1 MADQQLNIK
10 LNVIDNASKAFT
22 EVKNNI
28 FNLKNA
34 LIGIGAGATIK
45 GILKAGSEA
54 QKLRSQFLQL
64 APSID
69 EGKKSFESLQKFI
82 ANSPL
87 PADSIE
93 QSASA
98 IFALTKN
105 SDKLIDSLTAIQNAS
120 IALNIPLETVARE
133 FNNLSINGIEGT
145 RELKRRGLENI
156 LGFTDGIKR
165 EPKTAVQEFLKVFGA
180 NGQFGLAS
188 NAFANTFEGATN
200 RFFNSIKNIKEE
212 IARAGL
218 LDFFTNLTNAISDI
232 IKENPEQLQKFV
244 SGFANSTK
252 EIITQ
257 FLGFADT
264 IISLTKPIFDFT
276 VQAFKDLYAFL
287 KLFPKEVQEIGII
300 GFLLLGRK
308 GQVAVLAVATVYG
321 KIIKGLEDVGILS
334 KENEATIED
343 QNEGLFNQFRINE
356 RIAEKEKER
365 ILNQSQYEQALER
378 IKGQVEV
385 QLSLFEKI
393 KQLLDALNKDTLSK
407 VSDVSKF
414 IAETLNKAITDLS
427 EGLAKSIILG
437 EKLQNVF
444 RSFLQNIL
452 VKILS
457 IVIETIARRSLE
469 IILSRTGL
477 EIERQKIG
485 YIQQQN
491 SALITQ
497 IGYQTALNGLRSS
510 GGGGGGG
517 GSSTLNTIGTIA
529 QIASFF
535 FAEGG
540 GISAGQPAIVGERG
554 RELFIPS
561 TSGTIVPTPDLNG
574 MGTVV
579 NINVSA
585 VDVRGVEQL
594 FLNNRATITNIVNQ
608 ALNSRGK
615 SNLV

>member
-10 LNVIDNASKAFT
+10 LNAIDNASKAFI

-34 LIGIGAGATIK
+34 LIGLGAGATLRS
-45 GILKAGSEA
+45 ILKAGSEA
-54 QKLRSQFLQL
+54 EKLRSQFLQL
-64 APSID
+64 APSIN
-69 EGKKSFESLQKFI
+69 EGKKAFENLQKFI
-82 ANSPL
+82 SNSPL
-87 PADSIE
+87 PSDQIE

-165 EPKTAVQEFLKVFGA
+165 DSKTAVAEFLKVFGA

-200 RFFNSIKNIKEE
+200 RFFNAIKDIKQA
-212 IARAGL
+212 IAQAGL
-218 LDFFTNLTNAISDI
+218 LDFFTNLTNAITDI
-232 IKENPEQLQKFV
+232 IKENPEQLKQFV
-244 SGFANSTK
+244 NDFAKSTI
-252 EIITQ
+252 EIVRQ

-264 IISLTKPIFDFT
+264 IISLIRPVFEFT
-276 VQAFKDLYAFL
+276 AQAFKDLYSLL

-300 GFLLLGRK
+300 GFLLLGKK
-308 GQVAVLAVATVYG
+308 GQVAVIALGAIYG
-321 KIIKGLEDVGILS
+321 KIKSLLQDIGILS
-334 KENEATIED
+334 KDNEQTIED

-365 ILNQSQYEQALER
+365 IANISKYEEALEK
-378 IKGQVEV
+378 IKGQVQV

-393 KQLLDALNKDTLSK
+393 KQLLEGLNKDALEKTKELSQT
-407 VSDVSKF
+407 
-414 IAETLNKAITDLS
+414 IAEEINKGITSLA

-444 RSFLQNIL
+444 RSFLQNVLI
-452 VKILS
+452 KILS
-457 IVIETIARRSLE
+457 TVIETIARRSLE
-469 IILSRTGL
+469 VILSQTGL
-477 EIERQKIG
+477 EIERQKIN
-485 YIQQQN
+485 YLREQN
-491 SALITQ
+491 SALVTQ
-497 IGYQTALNGLRSS
+497 IGYQTALNGLRGS

-517 GSSTLNTIGTIA
+517 NSTLNTIGTIA

-540 GISAGQPAIVGERG
+540 NIQAGQPAVVGERG

-561 TSGTIVPTPDLNG
+561 TSGTIVPTQDING

-585 VDVRGVEQL
+585 VDSRGVEQL
-594 FLNNRATITNIVNQ
+594 FLNNRALITNIVNQ
-608 ALNSRGK
+608 ALNKRGK

>member
-10 LNVIDNASKAFT
+10 LNAIDNSSKAFI

-34 LIGIGAGATIK
+34 LIGLGAGATLRS
-45 GILKAGSEA
+45 ILKAGSEA
-54 QKLRSQFLQL
+54 EKLRSQFLQL
-64 APSID
+64 APSIN
-69 EGKKSFESLQKFI
+69 EGKKAFENLQKFI
-82 ANSPL
+82 SNSPL
-87 PADSIE
+87 PSDQIE

-165 EPKTAVQEFLKVFGA
+165 DSKTAVAEFLKVFGA

-200 RFFNSIKNIKEE
+200 RFFNAIKDIKQA
-212 IARAGL
+212 IAQAGL
-218 LDFFTNLTNAISDI
+218 LDFFTNLTNAITDI
-232 IKENPEQLQKFV
+232 IKENPEQLKQFV
-244 SGFANSTK
+244 NDFAKSTI
-252 EIITQ
+252 EIVRQ

-264 IISLTKPIFDFT
+264 IISLIRPVFEFT
-276 VQAFKDLYAFL
+276 AQAFKDLYSLL

-300 GFLLLGRK
+300 GFLLLGKK
-308 GQVAVLAVATVYG
+308 GQVAVIALGAIYG
-321 KIIKGLEDVGILS
+321 KIKSLLQDIGILS
-334 KENEATIED
+334 KDNEQTIED

-365 ILNQSQYEQALER
+365 IANISKYEEALEK
-378 IKGQVEV
+378 IKGQVQV

-393 KQLLDALNKDTLSK
+393 KQLLEGLNKDALEKTKELSQT
-407 VSDVSKF
+407 
-414 IAETLNKAITDLS
+414 IAEEINKGITSLA

-444 RSFLQNIL
+444 RSFLQNVLI
-452 VKILS
+452 KILS
-457 IVIETIARRSLE
+457 TVIETIARRSLE
-469 IILSRTGL
+469 VILSQTGL
-477 EIERQKIG
+477 EIERQKIN
-485 YIQQQN
+485 YLREQN
-491 SALITQ
+491 SALVTQ
-497 IGYQTALNGLRSS
+497 IGYQTALNGLRGS

-517 GSSTLNTIGTIA
+517 NSTLNTIGTIA

-540 GISAGQPAIVGERG
+540 NIQAGQPAVVGERG

-561 TSGTIVPTPDLNG
+561 TSGTIVPTQDING

-585 VDVRGVEQL
+585 VDSRGVEQL
-594 FLNNRATITNIVNQ
+594 FLNNRALITNIVNQ
-608 ALNSRGK
+608 ALNKRGK